1 MGRVAKAPKIP
12 AARPWFVYM
21 LLCSN
26 NCLYTG
32 IATDVEKRL
41 KVHNS
46 GKGSAYVR
54 AHRPARLLAF
64 VASENRSAASIL
76 ERQIKAL
83 SRARKLALAKT
94 WRLRKA
100 EVRRK
105 KDEISDQPQYRAREG
120 SGSPGR
126 SG

>member
-1 MGRVAKAPKIP
+1 MGRVAKAPKVP
-12 AARPWFVYM
+12 AVKPWFVYM

-64 VASENRSAASIL
+64 VASENRSTASIL
-76 ERQIKAL
+76 ERQVKAL

-94 WRLRKA
+94 WSSRK
-100 EVRRK
+100 
-105 KDEISDQPQYRAREG
+105 IEG
-120 SGSPGR
+120 KR
-126 SG
+126 MKF